1 MKNKMNQKY
10 GALRII
16 SSIMIFMG
24 WSIMIGGGVVTF
36 ISFPSLGITSLL
48 FLLGGLFFGIVIFGL
63 AELIYVLIDIEMNTR
78 DKQNYPS
85 N

>member
-24 WSIMIGGGVVTF
+24 WSIMVGGGIVTF

-48 FLLGGLFFGIVIFGL
+48 FLLGGLFLGIMIFGM

-78 DKQNYPS
+78 DKQNI
-85 N
+85 

>member
-10 GALRII
+10 GVLRII

-24 WSIMIGGGVVTF
+24 WSIMVGGGVVTF
-36 ISFPSLGITSLL
+36 ISFPSLGIISLL

-78 DKQNYPS
+78 DKQS
-85 N
+85 I

>member
-24 WSIMIGGGVVTF
+24 WSIMVGGGIVTF

-78 DKQNYPS
+78 NKQS
-85 N
+85 I

>member
-10 GALRII
+10 GRLRII

-24 WSIMIGGGVVTF
+24 WSIIVGGGVFFF
-36 ISFPSLGITSLL
+36 ISFPGLELIPLL
-48 FLLGGLFFGIVIFGL
+48 YLIGSLFFGIVIFGL

>member
-1 MKNKMNQKY
+1 MKNKMTQKY

-24 WSIMIGGGVVTF
+24 WSIMVGGGIVTF

-48 FLLGGLFFGIVIFGL
+48 FLLGGLFFGIVIFGF

-78 DKQNYPS
+78 DKQS
-85 N
+85 V

>member
-16 SSIMIFMG
+16 LSIMIFMG
-24 WSIMIGGGVVTF
+24 WSIMVGGGVVTF
-36 ISFPSLGITSLL
+36 ISFPSLGIISLL

-78 DKQNYPS
+78 DKQS
-85 N
+85 I